1 MGGVPGGSELGL
13 GPLTFSG
20 APGIWM
26 AVGAGVTYRSLSSSA
41 SIAGGS
47 DVRFDRSHLVCTPS
61 PVAEAQMITRVAV
74 RRRLRL
80 EGPVGIRRVRA
91 CFALLRVITAIR

>member
-1 MGGVPGGSELGL
+1 MGGVPGGLGL

-26 AVGAGVTYRSLSSSA
+26 AVGAGVIYRSLSSSA
-41 SIAGGS
+41 SLTVTGGA
-47 DVRFDRSHLVCTPS
+47 DVRFDRSHLVWTPS
-61 PVAEAQMITRVAV
+61 PVAEAQIITRVAV

-80 EGPVGIRRVRA
+80 EGPIGIRRVRA
-91 CFALLRVITAIR
+91 CFALLRVITPIG